1 MPERA
6 GNRCKAGECLTMAS
20 FYSDGL
26 QFHYATRGP
35 GPDTF
40 FFQHGIGGSHVQPLR
55 FLQSISNEG
64 SPIEGE
70 RTCIPQLRL
79 AAFDFR
85 AHGRTPVGDP
95 GKLRLDIF
103 ADDLIAFMDHLL
115 VERAVLGGISMGAA
129 VALNAASRYPQRCI
143 ALVLSRPAWLE
154 GSMCSTA
161 IAAYTEALKCLRE
174 EPLPQNAL
182 QKLENSHIYQEVARQ
197 SADAAKSLLGQVRC
211 VISEP
216 SLREAALA
224 RLHYLPSGQ
233 PGVDLTCA
241 ATINVPT
248 LVLTTTNDPIHPR
261 SYARS
266 LAARIPGALYVELA
280 PKQLD
285 ESPHIGEVN
294 AHLVK
299 FLVSILD

>member
-1 MPERA
+1 V
-6 GNRCKAGECLTMAS
+6 NMAS
-20 FYSDGL
+20 FYLDGL

-64 SPIEGE
+64 SFIDGQRP
-70 RTCIPQLRL
+70 CLPQLRL
-79 AAFDFR
+79 ATFDFR

-95 GKLRLDIF
+95 RKLRLDIF
-103 ADDLIAFMDHLL
+103 ADDLVEFMDHLQ

-143 ALVLSRPAWLE
+143 ALVLCRPAWMD
-154 GSMCSTA
+154 GSMSSTA

-174 EPLPQNAL
+174 EPLPESAL
-182 QKLENSHIYQEVARQ
+182 HRLENSHIYHAVARQ
-197 SADAAKSLLGQVRC
+197 SADAAKSLLGQIRC

-216 SLREAALA
+216 SLREAVLA
-224 RLHYLPSGQ
+224 RLHYLPGGQ

-241 ATINVPT
+241 AIISVPT
-248 LVLTTTNDPIHPR
+248 LVLATTNDPIHPR
-261 SYARS
+261 SYAQS
-266 LAARIPGALYVELA
+266 LAARIPGALYIELA

-285 ESPHIGEVN
+285 ESPHIREVN

>member
-1 MPERA
+1 MTMP
-6 GNRCKAGECLTMAS
+6 S

-40 FFQHGIGGSHVQPLR
+40 FFQHGIGGSHIQPLR
-55 FLQSISNEG
+55 FLQLISEG
-64 SPIEGE
+64 GSSVDGQ
-70 RTCIPQLRL
+70 RSCLPQLRL

-85 AHGRTPVGDP
+85 AHGRTPVGDSQ
-95 GKLRLDIF
+95 KLRLDRF
-103 ADDLIAFMDHLL
+103 ADDLVAFMDHLM
-115 VERAVLGGISMGAA
+115 VERAVLGGISMG
-129 VALNAASRYPQRCI
+129 
-143 ALVLSRPAWLE
+143 
-154 GSMCSTA
+154 
-161 IAAYTEALKCLRE
+161 
-174 EPLPQNAL
+174 
-182 QKLENSHIYQEVARQ
+182 ARQ
-197 SADAAKSLLGQVRC
+197 SADAAKSLLGQLRC

-216 SLREAALA
+216 SLREAVLA
-224 RLHYLPSGQ
+224 RLHYLPGGQ

-248 LVLTTTNDPIHPR
+248 LVLATPNDPIHPR
-261 SYARS
+261 SYAQS

-285 ESPHIGEVN
+285 ESPHIREVN

-299 FLVSILD
+299 FLVSIFD